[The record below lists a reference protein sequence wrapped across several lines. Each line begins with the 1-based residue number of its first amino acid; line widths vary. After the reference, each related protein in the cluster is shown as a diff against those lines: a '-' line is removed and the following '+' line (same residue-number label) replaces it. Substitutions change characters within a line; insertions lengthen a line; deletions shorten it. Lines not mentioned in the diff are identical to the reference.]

1 MKKLVAGG
9 LLSGLL
15 ALAVLLA
22 PLTAV
27 AEAGA
32 DALANVAPATA
43 HIQLAGSDKGVIDAG

>member
-1 MKKLVAGG
+1 MKKLVAAG

-27 AEAGA
+27 AEAG
-32 DALANVAPATA
+32 DGALANVVPATA
-43 HIQLAGSDKGVIDAG
+43 QIQLAGSDKGVIDVG